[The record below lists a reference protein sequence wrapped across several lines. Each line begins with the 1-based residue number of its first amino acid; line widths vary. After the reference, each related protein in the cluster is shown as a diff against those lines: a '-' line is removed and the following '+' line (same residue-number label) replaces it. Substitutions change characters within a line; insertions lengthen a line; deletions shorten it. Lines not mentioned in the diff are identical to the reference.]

1 MTHAT
6 MQAVVERFA
15 RSASPDRFIGKSV
28 AGIAARLAKASA
40 LIGAFAAWPL
50 FVAAAEGA
58 APAQVVVLKA
68 AHLFDATGTTLKDG
82 ASIVVRGDHIV
93 SVGTGDVPAGA
104 RVIDLGDAT
113 LMPGFIDAHTHLT
126 MQLEKNYYLGRYH
139 EIMRFPAEQAL
150 YAALYA
156 KRTLEAGFTTVRNV
170 GAQDFVDISLRNAIN
185 AGVTAGPRMLTAG
198 HGIGSPGGHFDMLSY
213 PPDRVHPEGPIE
225 GICSGPESC
234 REAVRYQMK
243 WGADVIKIA
252 ASGGVLSE
260 SDPVDVPQLT
270 LDEMRAIVS
279 EAHAWKRKVA
289 THCHGDA
296 AARLAIEAGVDS
308 IEHGSFLTED
318 TLKLMRA
325 KGVYLVPTRMT
336 VLWVLKEADNYPPK
350 IAAKARA
357 AAAAHGTMMKAAL
370 RIGVPI
376 AFGTDAGVY
385 PHGLNAEEFG
395 DMTDLGMPPAAAAL
409 AGTREAAR
417 LLGVESDV
425 GTLEA
430 GKVADIVA
438 VSGNVISNIRSTEH
452 PLLVMHLGKIVVHK
466 GANGEDIPEPQ
477 DQAAAAAVG
486 ENVAADRPAALFGE
500 FF

>member
-1 MTHAT
+1 MTASF
-6 MQAVVERFA
+6 VV
-15 RSASPDRFIGKSV
+15 
-28 AGIAARLAKASA
+28 
-40 LIGAFAAWPL
+40 
-50 FVAAAEGA
+50 VAAAAAAVALPPAAAASADSPAAGA
-58 APAQVVVLKA
+58 QTETIVLKA
-68 AHLFDATGTTLKDG
+68 AHLFDSTGTSLKDG
-82 ASIVVRGDHIV
+82 AVIVVQGDRIV
-93 SVGTGDVPAGA
+93 SVGSGGAPAGA

-113 LMPGFIDAHTHLT
+113 LLPGFIDAHTHLT
-126 MQLEKNYYLGRYH
+126 MQLDKNYYLWRYQ
-139 EIMRFPAEQAL
+139 EIMRFPAEQGL

-170 GAQDFVDISLRNAIN
+170 GAADFIDISLRNAIN
-185 AGVTAGPRMLTAG
+185 AGVTEGPSMLTAG
-198 HGIGSPGGHFDMLSY
+198 HGIGSPGGHFDILSY
-213 PPDRVHPEGPIE
+213 PPQRVHVEGPIE
-225 GICSGPESC
+225 GICSGAEAC

-243 WGADVIKIA
+243 WGADVIKFA

-270 LDEMRAIVS
+270 LEEMRAIIS

-289 THCHGDA
+289 AHCHGDA

-308 IEHGSFLTED
+308 IEHGSFLSED
-318 TLKLMRA
+318 TLKLMKA

-336 VLWVLKEADNYPPK
+336 VLWVLKDVDSFPPK

-357 AAAAHGTMMKAAL
+357 AAAAHTNMFKAAL

-385 PHGLNAEEFG
+385 PHGMNAQEFS
-395 DMTDLGMPPAAAAL
+395 DMTELGMSPAAALL

-417 LLGVESDV
+417 LLGVESEV
-425 GTLEA
+425 GTLQA

-438 VSGNVISNIRSTEH
+438 VPGNALEDIHATEH
-452 PLLVMHLGKIVVHK
+452 PLLVMHLGRIIVHK
-466 GANGEDIPEPQ
+466 GANGADALEPRDRLPVQ
-477 DQAAAAAVG
+477 IAG
-486 ENVAADRPAALFGE
+486 ENRPAELPAASFGE

>member
-1 MTHAT
+1 MR
-6 MQAVVERFA
+6 ML
-15 RSASPDRFIGKSV
+15 K
-28 AGIAARLAKASA
+28 IACALLA
-40 LIGAFAAWPL
+40 
-50 FVAAAEGA
+50 GA
-58 APAQVVVLKA
+58 ACALALPTLGTAAGAEATDSAAPETIVLKA
-68 AHLFDATGTTLKDG
+68 AHLFDATGAPLKTDG
-82 ASIVVRGDHIV
+82 VVVVRGDHIV
-93 SVGTGDVPAGA
+93 SVGGASIPAGA

-113 LMPGFIDAHTHLT
+113 LLPGFIDAHTHLT
-126 MQLEKNYYLGRYH
+126 MQLDPNYYLGRYH
-139 EIMRFPAEQAL
+139 DIMRFPAEQGL

-170 GAQDFVDISLRNAIN
+170 GAADFVDISLRNAIN
-185 AGVTAGPRMLTAG
+185 AGVTEGPRMITAG
-198 HGIGSPGGHFDMLSY
+198 HGIGSPGGHFDLPSY
-213 PPDRVHPEGPIE
+213 PPDRVHVEGPIE

-260 SDPVDVPQLT
+260 ADPVDVPQLT
-270 LDEMRAIVS
+270 LEEMKAIVS
-279 EAHAWKRKVA
+279 EAHAWRRKVA

-318 TLKLMRA
+318 TLRLMKA

-336 VLWVLKEADNYPPK
+336 VLWVLKEADTYPPK

-357 AAAAHGTMMKAAL
+357 AAAAHGNMMKAAL

-376 AFGTDAGVY
+376 ALGTDAGVY
-385 PHGLNAEEFG
+385 PHGLNAQEFG
-395 DMTDLGMPPAAAAL
+395 DMADLGMSPAAALL
-409 AGTREAAR
+409 AGTHSAAR
-417 LLGVESDV
+417 LLGVDADV

-438 VSGNVISNIRSTEH
+438 VSGNVLTNIRSTEH
-452 PLLVMHLGKIVVHK
+452 PLFVMHLGRVIVHRT
-466 GANGEDIPEPQ
+466 ASGEDIPEPRSREPAEMLSGS
-477 DQAAAAAVG
+477 QA
-486 ENVAADRPAALFGE
+486 ERPVASFGE
-500 FF
+500 FY